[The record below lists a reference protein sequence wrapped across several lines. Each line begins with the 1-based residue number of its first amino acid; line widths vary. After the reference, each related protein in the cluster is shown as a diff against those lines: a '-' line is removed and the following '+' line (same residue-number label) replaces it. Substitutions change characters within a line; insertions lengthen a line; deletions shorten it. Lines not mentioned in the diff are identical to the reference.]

1 MSSFADGDNAI
12 LAYRVLVKRREVP
25 AKSLAHSRP
34 SANGK
39 CCVSFKVNI
48 VSLIFLNMCC
58 PELSEGEKEKG
69 RKEGGER
76 ERWREIQRQRQRLGD
91 RNVEEWYRNRGK
103 KGVS

>member
-76 ERWREIQRQRQRLGD
+76 EMEGD
-91 RNVEEWYRNRGK
+91 TETETKIRGQK
-103 KGVS
+103 CRGVVQK